1 MIAQA
6 GWVRVIAIVLAIAA
20 STASSS
26 CVVRT
31 EEVRPG
37 SSGQSGGLVPED
49 LPPGVRYAGPGAEA
63 TTYLRGGADRIV
75 VEINQA
81 EGAEIAPGAISH
93 FQTVLG
99 SVTNKSVEIE
109 TATIP
114 ADRSA
119 YTAEDLRNLEQ
130 EHRTTAT
137 DGQAAS
143 MHVLSLN
150 GNFSDQQGIVGVAYS
165 ASSFALFLE
174 QNQASG
180 LGDSTA
186 VERAVLL
193 HEAGH
198 LLALVN
204 VGYESPREREDP
216 DHPNHS
222 RNENSV
228 MHWAVESVSIL
239 SALGGGPPD
248 DFDED
253 DRADL
258 ADIASGAIT
267 PEF

>member
-1 MIAQA
+1 MIVA
-6 GWVRVIAIVLAIAA
+6 LAVATAA
-20 STASSS
+20 TLSS

-31 EEVRPG
+31 EQPRPSAEV
-37 SSGQSGGLVPED
+37 QSGGLVPEN

-63 TTYLRGGADRIV
+63 TTYLRGPADRIV
-75 VEINQA
+75 VEVNQA
-81 EGAEIAPGAISH
+81 EGAEIAPEALSH
-93 FQTVLG
+93 FRTVLE
-99 SVTNKSVEIE
+99 SVTNKTVNID

-114 ADRSA
+114 TARST
-119 YTAEDLRNLEQ
+119 YTAEDLRNLED
-130 EHRTTAT
+130 EHRQTAT
-137 DGQAAS
+137 DGDTAS
-143 MHVLSLN
+143 MHVLSLK
-150 GNFSDQQGIVGVAYS
+150 GSFSDQQGIVGVAFS
-165 ASSFALFLE
+165 GSSFALFLE
-174 QNQASG
+174 QQRVTG
-180 LGDSTA
+180 LGDSAA

-204 VGYESPREREDP
+204 VGYDSPRERADP

-222 RNENSV
+222 GNEDSV
-228 MHWAVESVSIL
+228 MHWAVESASIL
-239 SALGGGPPD
+239 STLRGGPPD